1 MGASHAPTRLTWPQA
16 YAVRGPKETNY
27 LNTNELYEKLL
38 SSCAGGMSALRAI
51 VQLVPAGGDG
61 DKVAPPTHEGG
72 KYAFEDRFW
81 KGRSDVKAVLLDSV
95 QSQANRLED
104 TLLNAVRS
112 GDIEVPLIQVD
123 IPGHQTITSLSAPHR
138 VHDAIF
144 RDCQYQGVRF
154 RDSAIGKEMVEARPW
169 NATGMFRLC
178 PTALLFGTWDS
189 QSGAGVNSAKFARS
203 LVSEI
208 VGVDAVLGKRTSSR
222 IDPLGI
228 KSMPGMIFESKTD
241 QWTLDPAKAV
251 KSKEKPVLFKSKGTP
266 AEINHGN
273 IPPTISDGGV
283 TFREARQTA
292 VLSFAQIRKLRFP
305 VGGKESPE
313 LNVAGRA
320 VLAALGVLALA
331 LQLEDGY
338 QLRSRCLLIP
348 ESEPEFEW
356 IGATAS
362 NIDRHRISAD
372 ASREAFKA
380 LYGHAKD
387 LGLEW
392 QGKPVVL
399 IPEEKL
405 VKLVQMSDQ
414 STEVEA

>member
-1 MGASHAPTRLTWPQA
+1 MITS
-16 YAVRGPKETNY
+16 
-27 LNTNELYEKLL
+27 ELCEKLL

-51 VQLVPAGGDG
+51 VKLAPAGGDG

-72 KYAFEDRFW
+72 KYAFEERVVD
-81 KGRSDVKAVLLDSV
+81 GRSDVKTVLLDSV

-104 TLLNAVRS
+104 ALLTAVRA
-112 GDIEVPLIQVD
+112 GDIRIPLLQMD
-123 IPGHQTITSLSAPHR
+123 IGGHPTITSLSAPHR

-144 RDCQYQGVRF
+144 RDCKYKGTRF
-154 RDSAIGKEMVEARPW
+154 RDSEIGKEMVEARAW

-189 QSGAGVNSAKFARS
+189 QSGAGVNSAKFARA

-208 VGVDAVLGKRTSSR
+208 IGLDAVLGKRTSSR

-228 KSMPGMIFESKTD
+228 KAMPGAIYESKTE
-241 QWTLDPAKAV
+241 QWTLDASKAV
-251 KSKEKPVLFKSKGTP
+251 KSKDKPQLFKSKGTP

-305 VGGKESPE
+305 VNGKESPE
-313 LNVAGRA
+313 VNAAGRA
-320 VLAALGVLALA
+320 VVAALGVLALA
-331 LQLEDGY
+331 LQLKEGY
-338 QLRSRCLLIP
+338 QLRSRCQLIP
-348 ESEPEFEW
+348 VTDPEFEW
-356 IGATAS
+356 IGAIAPDTIKSQIDAGTAM
-362 NIDRHRISAD
+362 
-372 ASREAFKA
+372 EAFNA
-380 LYGHAKD
+380 LYQKAKD
-387 LGLEW
+387 AGLDW
-392 QGKPVVL
+392 QEEPITL
-399 IPEEKL
+399 TPEEKL

-414 STEVEA
+414 STEVEG